1 MDRVKHCGPYRRCR
15 RSVHEGCVAK
25 PDAIDV
31 IVLDRTRV
39 PDWRGDNRTISANR
53 KSLLDD
59 VAGIEMNA
67 LLLQDTL

>member
-1 MDRVKHCGPYRRCR
+1 
-15 RSVHEGCVAK
+15 VAK